1 MFKKVVVCLDGSTLA
16 EQILPYA
23 TEGALQFNCKVVLL
37 RVLDVPATVA
47 WVEGTAPDADVVTE
61 ESHSE
66 EEQAKAYLESV
77 ATSLRARGLDV
88 ENAVLHRISA
98 DQAIVDY
105 AHENEVDLIAM
116 TTHGHSG
123 LLRAVLGSVADSV
136 VRNSR
141 LPILVIRPQGA
152 EPDDT

>member
-37 RVLDVPATVA
+37 RVLDVPATVT

-88 ENAVLHRISA
+88 GNVVLHRTSA

-105 AHENEVDLIAM
+105 AHENDVDLIAM
-116 TTHGHSG
+116 TTHGRSG
-123 LLRAVLGSVADSV
+123 LLRACAGKRS
-136 VRNSR
+136 
-141 LPILVIRPQGA
+141 
-152 EPDDT
+152 